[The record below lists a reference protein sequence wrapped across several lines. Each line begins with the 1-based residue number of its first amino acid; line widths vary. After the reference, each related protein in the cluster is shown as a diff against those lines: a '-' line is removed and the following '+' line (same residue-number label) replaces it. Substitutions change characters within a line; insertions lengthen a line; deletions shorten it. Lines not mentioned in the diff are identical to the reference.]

1 MSSTNLSICTLPA
14 SSQYFIMYTRAHTYS
29 ALSTVR
35 VSKVKYVVWSGDMS
49 HVALMGRNGEWIV
62 S

>member
-1 MSSTNLSICTLPA
+1 MLP
-14 SSQYFIMYTRAHTYS
+14 SCNTYR

-49 HVALMGRNGEWIV
+49 HVALMGRNGESGLV
-62 S
+62 PVHTLSLSSDLRAVLA